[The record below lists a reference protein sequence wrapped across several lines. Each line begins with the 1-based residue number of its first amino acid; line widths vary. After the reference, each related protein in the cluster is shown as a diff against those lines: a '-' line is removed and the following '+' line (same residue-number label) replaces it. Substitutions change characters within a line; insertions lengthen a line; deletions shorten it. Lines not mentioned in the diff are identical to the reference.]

1 MTQVA
6 SDHIMDRADYSKF
19 LQAYPAYEATRGLDE
34 LRGREYGRLDA
45 TGQVYLDYTGGG
57 LYAESQLREHL
68 NLLARGVF
76 GNPHSHNP
84 TSQAMT
90 CLIDDARRYVLEY
103 FNAPPGE
110 YVVIFTTNASNAL
123 KLVGEA
129 YPFEPG
135 DRYVLTFD
143 NHNSVNGIREFA
155 RHKGAQFTYVPVVAP
170 ELRIDMERLTA
181 ELNSPGLGAANLFAF
196 PAQSNFSG
204 TQHPLELIAYAH
216 ERGWDVLVDAAAFAP
231 SNRLDL
237 ARWQPDF
244 VPLSFY
250 KMFGYPTGMGCL
262 LARQGALAKLR
273 RPWYAGGTIT
283 ISSVQGD
290 GYYLASGE
298 AGFEDGTVNYLNIPA
313 VEIGLRHLA
322 SVGIDQIHERVMS
335 LTGWLIDSL
344 AALRH
349 DSGQPLVKIHGP
361 RNLIGRGGTVTMTF
375 YDRDGRSLDDR
386 RIEELANHQQ
396 ISLRTGCFC
405 NPGAGEIA
413 HGLGPEIM
421 RSFFTSATPLS
432 FQELRREMQSYF
444 GRDVSAVRVSVG
456 LASNFA
462 DVEAF
467 IRFATRLLDHTAEE
481 IGEVEVTAPECTTG
495 RDSA

>member
-1 MTQVA
+1 MNSA
-6 SDHIMDRADYSKF
+6 SAYPSTTTAAYAAF
-19 LQAYPAYEATRGLDE
+19 LKAYPAYNETLMLDE
-34 LRGREYGRLDA
+34 LRRREYARLDR
-45 TGQVYLDYTGGG
+45 TQQIYLDYTGGG
-57 LYAESQLREHL
+57 LYADCQLDQHME
-68 NLLARGVF
+68 LLKQNVF

-90 CLIDDARRYVLEY
+90 CLVEEARQFVLEY

-110 YVVIFTTNASNAL
+110 YVAIFTQNASGAL

-135 DRYVLTFD
+135 DHYLLTFD

-155 RHKGAQFTYVPVVAP
+155 RHKGAAFTYIPVIAP
-170 ELRIDMERLTA
+170 ELRLDPATIDQYLDLA
-181 ELNSPGLGAANLFAF
+181 QPGKHNLFAF

-204 TQHPLELIAYAH
+204 VQHPLELIARA
-216 ERGWDVLVDAAAFAP
+216 RAKGWDVLVDAAAFAP

-237 ARWQPDF
+237 ARWMPDF

-250 KMFGYPTGMGCL
+250 KMFGYPSGMGCL
-262 LARQGALAKLR
+262 LARRAALDKLN

-290 GYYLASGE
+290 GHYLVPGE

-313 VEIGLRHLA
+313 VEIGLRHLQA
-322 SVGIDQIHERVMS
+322 VGIDAIHTRVTC
-335 LTGWLIDSL
+335 LAGWLIDNL

-349 DSGQPLVKIHGP
+349 ATGQPLVSLHGP
-361 RNLIGRGGTVTMTF
+361 ANTQQRGGTVTVSF
-375 YDRDGRSLDDR
+375 YDQNGIALDDR
-386 RIEELANHQQ
+386 RVEELANHAN

-405 NPGAGEIA
+405 NPGAGEVA
-413 HGLGPEIM
+413 HGLTPDVM
-421 RSFFTSATPLS
+421 KQFFLGSALS
-432 FQELRREMQSYF
+432 FQELRQLMHSRF
-444 GRDVSAVRVSVG
+444 GKEVSAVRLSVG

-462 DVEAF
+462 DVDAML
-467 IRFATRLLDHTAEE
+467 RFAANFLNHTAEE
-481 IGEVEVTAPECTTG
+481 IGAVQNIEALCPTN